1 MGITAIDDQEF
12 GMGGTG
18 TSAVAHAGDGPRTA
32 LAAGV
37 TSETLIAPLDGSPL
51 ALTLVRLDAGAT
63 TEVAAAAEQDLLL
76 FVFAGEGTARIDG
89 AGDALVPGT
98 TLLLAAGERAMLA
111 AGSSELVVARFAVAH
126 AADDHAPLGERVRIS
141 QLDLSDPD
149 AATGSRS
156 FQVLLGPENGCC
168 RATLFVGVVPPGAAP
183 WHFHQY
189 DEIVLIL
196 SGHGRYHQTDGSAQA
211 LRAGSAVRIRPRD
224 VHINENGSDG
234 EMLVL
239 GVFTPAGSP
248 SAAYLAVGDGL
259 PPHPSAGA

>member
-18 TSAVAHAGDGPRTA
+18 TSTVAHAGEGTCTA
-32 LAAGV
+32 IAAGV
-37 TSETLIAPLDGSPL
+37 TDEALITPLDGSPL

-63 TEVAAAAEQDLLL
+63 AEIVASTDEDLLL
-76 FVFAGEGTARIDG
+76 FVFDGDGTARVDG
-89 AGDALVPGT
+89 VSDELVHGA
-98 TLLLAAGERAMLA
+98 TLLLAAGERATLE
-111 AGSSELVVARFAVAH
+111 AGADGLVVARFAVAH
-126 AADDHAPLGERVRIS
+126 AADDHAPLGDRVRLS

-156 FQVLLGPENGCC
+156 FQILLGPENGCC

-196 SGHGRYHQTDGSAQA
+196 SGHGRYHQIDGTAQA

-224 VHINENGSDG
+224 IHINENGSDG

-248 SAAYLAVGDGL
+248 SAAYLAVGEGL